1 MDVKGSTEGEVV
13 RTAPWVWGQHVAI
26 AAAYGV
32 IYQVALYVSF
42 PQFLLTTGLR
52 LACLLLLPMR
62 YWPAI
67 AIGEGLPL
75 AENAVLCAD
84 RFGIPWA
91 ILASFPTVA
100 LWMPLLKPIRKRWPL
115 FDPDGRLRMP
125 MILVATLGA
134 SMITAAITTVT
145 LQAALMHSPG
155 KWPEISPVD
164 FFFAYVL
171 GAYLGALTLTPVILA
186 LHERVRAL
194 GDAPLSL
201 SVIWRSAL
209 FRDVFWWVFP
219 ALTCMAW
226 LAATTHDDTLRQL
239 ARLALLWPV
248 LGLAW
253 RHGWHGTAVGGMGAS
268 LALAFTAKGLLDPA
282 TIQVQVILAL
292 ALSGTLLVGA
302 RKQTL
307 RAEARPERS

>member
-1 MDVKGSTEGEVV
+1 MKGSTEGEIV
-13 RTAPWVWGQHVAI
+13 RAAPWVWGQHIAI

-52 LACLLLLPMR
+52 LACLLLLPVR

-75 AENAVLCAD
+75 VENAVLCAG

-100 LWMPLLKPIRKRWPL
+100 LWMPLLKPIRERWPL
-115 FDPDGRLRMP
+115 YDPDGRLRMP
-125 MILVATLGA
+125 MILLATLGA
-134 SMITAAITTVT
+134 AVITAAITTAT
-145 LQAALMHSPG
+145 LIAALLHSPG

-171 GAYLGALTLTPVILA
+171 GAYLGALTLTPMILA

-194 GDAPLSL
+194 HDKTLSI
-201 SVIWRSAL
+201 SVIWHSPL

-219 ALTCMAW
+219 ALASIAW
-226 LAATTHDDTLRQL
+226 LAATTHDDTLRQV

-268 LALAFTAKGLLDPA
+268 LALAVTAKGLLDPA
-282 TIQVQVILAL
+282 TIQVQVFLAF
-292 ALSGTLLVGA
+292 ALSGTLLMGT

>member
-1 MDVKGSTEGEVV
+1 MV
-13 RTAPWVWGQHVAI
+13 RAAPWVWGQHVAI

-115 FDPDGRLRMP
+115 YDPDGRLRMP
-125 MILVATLGA
+125 MLLVATLGA
-134 SMITAAITTVT
+134 AVITAAITTVT
-145 LQAALMHSPG
+145 LIAALMHSPG

-171 GAYLGALTLTPVILA
+171 GAFLGALTLTPVILA
-186 LHERVRAL
+186 LHERARAL
-194 GDAPLSL
+194 GDAPFSL
-201 SVIWRSAL
+201 SVIWHSAL

-219 ALTCMAW
+219 ALACMAW
-226 LAATTHDDTLRQL
+226 LAATTHDDTLRQA

-282 TIQVQVILAL
+282 TIQVQMVLAF
-292 ALSGTLLVGA
+292 ALSGTLLVGT

>member
-1 MDVKGSTEGEVV
+1 MKGSTEGEIV
-13 RTAPWVWGQHVAI
+13 RAAPWVWGQHVAI

-52 LACLLLLPMR
+52 LACLLLLPTR

-75 AENAVLCAD
+75 VENAVLCAD
-84 RFGIPWA
+84 KFGIPWA
-91 ILASFPTVA
+91 VLASFPTVA
-100 LWMPLLKPIRKRWPL
+100 LWMPFLKPLRERWPL
-115 FDPDGRLRMP
+115 HDAEGRLRMP

-134 SMITAAITTVT
+134 ALITAAITTAT
-145 LQAALMHSPG
+145 LQAALLHSPG
-155 KWPEISPVD
+155 KWPDISPMK

-186 LHERVRAL
+186 LHERTRAL
-194 GDAPLSL
+194 GDAPLKL
-201 SVIWRSAL
+201 SVIWHSSL
-209 FRDVFWWVFP
+209 FRDIFWWVFP
-219 ALTCMAW
+219 ALACMAW
-226 LAATTHDDTLRQL
+226 LAATTHDDTLRQ
-239 ARLALLWPV
+239 ACRLALLWPV

-282 TIQVQVILAL
+282 TIQVQVVLAF
-292 ALSGTLLVGA
+292 ALSGTLLVGT
-302 RKQTL
+302 RKKQTL

>member
-1 MDVKGSTEGEVV
+1 MKGSTEGEIV
-13 RTAPWVWGQHVAI
+13 RAAPWVWGQHVAI

-100 LWMPLLKPIRKRWPL
+100 LWMPFLKPLRQRWPL
-115 FDPDGRLRMP
+115 FDADGRLRMP

-134 SMITAAITTVT
+134 ALITAAITTVT
-145 LQAALMHSPG
+145 LQAALLHSPG
-155 KWPEISPVD
+155 KWPDISPLK

-171 GAYLGALTLTPVILA
+171 GAFLGALTLTPVILA
-186 LHERVRAL
+186 LHERARTL
-194 GDAPLSL
+194 GDAPLSF

-219 ALTCMAW
+219 ALACMAW
-226 LAATTHDDTLRQL
+226 LAVSTHDDTLRQ
-239 ARLALLWPV
+239 ACRLALLLPV
-248 LGLAW
+248 VGLAW

-268 LALAFTAKGLLDPA
+268 LALAITAKGLLDPA
-282 TIQVQVILAL
+282 TIQVQVVLAF
-292 ALSGTLLVGA
+292 ALSGILLVGA

>member
-1 MDVKGSTEGEVV
+1 
-13 RTAPWVWGQHVAI
+13 VWGQHVAI

-75 AENAVLCAD
+75 AENAVLCAG

-100 LWMPLLKPIRKRWPL
+100 LWMPLLKPIRERWPL
-115 FDPDGRLRMP
+115 YDPDGRLRMP
-125 MILVATLGA
+125 MILMATLGA
-134 SMITAAITTVT
+134 SVITAAITTVT
-145 LQAALMHSPG
+145 LIAALMHAPG

-171 GAYLGALTLTPVILA
+171 GAFLGALTLTPVILA
-186 LHERVRAL
+186 LHERARAL

-201 SVIWRSAL
+201 STIWHSTL
-209 FRDVFWWVFP
+209 FRDVFLWVFP
-219 ALTCMAW
+219 ALACMAW
-226 LAATTHDDTLRQL
+226 LAATTHDDSLRQL

-282 TIQVQVILAL
+282 TIQVQVVLAF

-307 RAEARPERS
+307 RAAVRPERS